1 MRQALCMGR
10 AGSLAAVSAAA
21 IVLAGCAKHDDRTYQ
36 GYVEGEFVY
45 VASPVG
51 GRLEHLAVQRG
62 QTVNAGT
69 PLFALESVD
78 ETAARQQAAAQL
90 QGAEAQLADLNVGK
104 RVPEVDAVR
113 AQLAQAVAADKL
125 SSTQLARDEAQFR
138 AGGIAQS
145 QLDASRSTAQT
156 NAQRVRELTNQ
167 LRIAQLPAR
176 NDQIRAQSAQVEAAR
191 AAVAQAQ
198 WRLDQKA
205 QKATQGGLVFD
216 TLYREGEWVGAGSP
230 VVRMLPP
237 ANVKV
242 RFFVP
247 QGVVGALKPGQ
258 AARLHCDGCAADINA
273 TVTYIATEA
282 EYTPPVIYSNAT
294 REKLV
299 FMVEAR
305 PAAADGPKLRPGQPV
320 EVMLP

>member
-1 MRQALCMGR
+1 MRPANGIDR
-10 AGSLAAVSAAA
+10 AGWMAAVAMAAA
-21 IVLAGCAKHDDRTYQ
+21 VTGCGNPDTQSYQ

-51 GRLEHLAVQRG
+51 GRLEHLGVQRG
-62 QTVNAGT
+62 QTVSAGT
-69 PLFALESVD
+69 PLFVLESTD
-78 ETAARQQAAAQL
+78 EAAARQQAAAQ
-90 QGAEAQLADLNVGK
+90 QQAAEAQLADLNLGR

-113 AQLAQAVAADKL
+113 AQLAQAVAADQL
-125 SSTQLARDEAQFR
+125 SATQRVRDEAQFR
-138 AGGIAQS
+138 AGGIPQA

-176 NDQIRAQSAQVEAAR
+176 TDQIHAQSAQVEAAR

-247 QGVVGALKPGQ
+247 EGVVGRLKPGQ
-258 AARLHCDGCAADINA
+258 AVRIRCDGCAAEVNA
-273 TVTYIATEA
+273 NISYVANEA
-282 EYTPPVIYSNAT
+282 EYTPPVIYSNT
-294 REKLV
+294 RRDKLV

-305 PAAADGPKLRPGQPV
+305 PAAGDGTKLRPGQPV
-320 EVMLP
+320 EVALP

>member
-1 MRQALCMGR
+1 MRPAKGIGK
-10 AGSLAAVSAAA
+10 AGWMAAA
-21 IVLAGCAKHDDRTYQ
+21 ATVAALAGCSNQDTSTYQ

-51 GRLEHLAVQRG
+51 GRLERLGVQRG
-62 QTVNAGT
+62 QTVSAGA
-69 PLFALESVD
+69 PLFVLESTD
-78 ETAARQQAAAQL
+78 EAAARQQA
-90 QGAEAQLADLNVGK
+90 AEAQLADLNLGR

-113 AQLAQAVAADKL
+113 AQLAQAAAADKL
-125 SSTQLARDEAQFR
+125 SATQLVRDAAQFR
-138 AGGIAQS
+138 AGGIPQA
-145 QLDASRSTAQT
+145 QLDTSRSTAQT

-176 NDQIRAQSAQVEAAR
+176 TDQIRAQAAQVEASC

-247 QGVVGALKPGQ
+247 EGVVGRLKPGQ
-258 AARLHCDGCAADINA
+258 AVRIRCDGCAAEVNA
-273 TVTYIATEA
+273 TISSVANEA
-282 EYTPPVIYSNAT
+282 EYTPPVIYSNT
-294 REKLV
+294 RRDKLV

-305 PAAADGPKLRPGQPV
+305 PAAVDGPRLRPGQPV

>member
-1 MRQALCMGR
+1 MGAVR
-10 AGSLAAVSAAA
+10 WSGLACCAAVAAVA
-21 IVLAGCAKHDDRTYQ
+21 MLSGCSKQEPNTYQ

-51 GRLEHLAVQRG
+51 GRLEHLGVQQG
-62 QTVNAGT
+62 QTVKAGA
-69 PLFALESVD
+69 PLFVLESVE

-90 QGAEAQLADLNVGK
+90 RAAEAQLADLNLGK

-113 AQLAQAVAADKL
+113 AQLAQAEAADKL
-125 SSTQLARDEAQFR
+125 SRLQLTRDEAQYR
-138 AGGIAQS
+138 AGGIPQA
-145 QLDASRSTAQT
+145 QLDSSRATAQA
-156 NAQRVRELTNQ
+156 NAQRVRELANQ

-176 NDQIRAQSAQVEAAR
+176 RDQLRAQSAQVQAAS

-198 WRLDQKA
+198 WRLDQKV
-205 QKATQGGLVFD
+205 QQATQGGLVFD

-258 AARLHCDGCAADINA
+258 AARIHCDGCAADIAA
-273 TVTYIATEA
+273 TVTYVATEA
-282 EYTPPVIYSNAT
+282 EYTPPVIYSNTT
-294 REKLV
+294 RDKLV

-305 PAAADGPKLRPGQPV
+305 PGAADSPKLRPGQPV
-320 EVMLP
+320 EVTLQ

>member
-1 MRQALCMGR
+1 MRQALCIGR
-10 AGSLAAVSAAA
+10 AGWFAVASAAA
-21 IVLAGCAKHDDRTYQ
+21 MALAGCAKQDNHTYQ

-51 GRLEHLAVQRG
+51 GRLEHLGVQRG
-62 QTVNAGT
+62 QSINAGA

-104 RVPEVDAVR
+104 RVPEVDAVH

-145 QLDASRSTAQT
+145 QLDASRSTAQS

-247 QGVVGALKPGQ
+247 QGLVGALKPGQ
-258 AARLHCDGCAADINA
+258 TARLHCDGCAADINA

-282 EYTPPVIYSNAT
+282 EYTPPVIYSNTT
-294 REKLV
+294 RDKLV

-320 EVMLP
+320 EVTLP

>member
-1 MRQALCMGR
+1 MRPAKGIGK
-10 AGSLAAVSAAA
+10 AGWMAAAAAVA
-21 IVLAGCAKHDDRTYQ
+21 VLAGCGNQDTSTYQ

-51 GRLEHLAVQRG
+51 GRLERLAVQRG
-62 QTVNAGT
+62 QTVTGGA
-69 PLFALESVD
+69 PLFVLESTD
-78 ETAARQQAAAQL
+78 EAAARQQAAAQ
-90 QGAEAQLADLNVGK
+90 QQAAEAQLADLNLGR
-104 RVPEVDAVR
+104 RVPEVDAAR

-125 SSTQLARDEAQFR
+125 SATQLVRDEAQFR
-138 AGGIAQS
+138 AGGIPQS

-176 NDQIRAQSAQVEAAR
+176 ADQIRAQAAQVESAR

-247 QGVVGALKPGQ
+247 EGVVGRLKPGQ
-258 AARLHCDGCAADINA
+258 AARIRCDGCAAEVNA
-273 TVTYIATEA
+273 TISYIASEA
-282 EYTPPVIYSNAT
+282 EYTPPVIYSNS
-294 REKLV
+294 RRDKLV
-299 FMVEAR
+299 FMVEVR

-320 EVMLP
+320 EVALP

>member
-1 MRQALCMGR
+1 MRPAKWIGR
-10 AGSLAAVSAAA
+10 AGCLAGAAA
-21 IVLAGCAKHDDRTYQ
+21 ALAGCGQPDTKTYQ

-45 VASPVG
+45 VASSMG
-51 GRLEHLAVQRG
+51 GRLEHLGVQRG
-62 QTVNAGT
+62 QTVGAGA
-69 PLFALESVD
+69 PLFVLESTD
-78 ETAARQQAAAQL
+78 EAAARQQAAAQL
-90 QGAEAQLADLNVGK
+90 QAAEAQLADLNLGR
-104 RVPEVDAVR
+104 RVPEVDVAR

-125 SSTQLARDEAQFR
+125 SSIQLTRDEAQFR
-138 AGGIAQS
+138 AGGIPQA

-176 NDQIRAQSAQVEAAR
+176 NDQIRAQLAQVEAAR

-205 QKATQGGLVFD
+205 QKATQGGLVVD
-216 TLYREGEWVGAGSP
+216 TLYREGEWVG
-230 VVRMLPP
+230 
-237 ANVKV
+237 
-242 RFFVP
+242 VP

-258 AARLHCDGCAADINA
+258 AARIHCDGCAADVSA
-273 TVTYIATEA
+273 TVTYVANEA
-282 EYTPPVIYSNAT
+282 EYTPPVIYSNTT
-294 REKLV
+294 RDKLV

-320 EVMLP
+320 EVTLP

>member
-1 MRQALCMGR
+1 MC
-10 AGSLAAVSAAA
+10 
-21 IVLAGCAKHDDRTYQ
+21 
-36 GYVEGEFVY
+36 
-45 VASPVG
+45 
-51 GRLEHLAVQRG
+51 
-62 QTVNAGT
+62 
-69 PLFALESVD
+69 
-78 ETAARQQAAAQL
+78 
-90 QGAEAQLADLNVGK
+90 
-104 RVPEVDAVR
+104 
-113 AQLAQAVAADKL
+113 AQLAQAAAADKL
-125 SSTQLARDEAQFR
+125 SATQLVRDAAQFR
-138 AGGIAQS
+138 AGGIPQA
-145 QLDASRSTAQT
+145 QLDTSRSTAQT

-176 NDQIRAQSAQVEAAR
+176 TDQIRAQAAQVEASR

-247 QGVVGALKPGQ
+247 EGVVGRLKPGQ
-258 AARLHCDGCAADINA
+258 AVRIRCDGCAAEVNA
-273 TVTYIATEA
+273 TISYVANEA
-282 EYTPPVIYSNAT
+282 EYTPPVIYSNT
-294 REKLV
+294 RRDKLV

-305 PAAADGPKLRPGQPV
+305 PAAVDGPRLRPGQPV

>member
-1 MRQALCMGR
+1 MRPANGIDR
-10 AGSLAAVSAAA
+10 AGWMAAVAMAAA
-21 IVLAGCAKHDDRTYQ
+21 VTGCGNPDTQSYQ

-51 GRLEHLAVQRG
+51 GRLEHLGVQRG
-62 QTVNAGT
+62 QTVSAGT
-69 PLFALESVD
+69 PLFILESTD
-78 ETAARQQAAAQL
+78 EAAARQQAAAQ
-90 QGAEAQLADLNVGK
+90 QQAAEAQLADLNLGR

-113 AQLAQAVAADKL
+113 AQLAQAVAADQL
-125 SSTQLARDEAQFR
+125 SATQRVRDEAQFR
-138 AGGIAQS
+138 AGGIPQA

-176 NDQIRAQSAQVEAAR
+176 TDQIHAQSAQVEAAR

-247 QGVVGALKPGQ
+247 QGVVGRLKPGQ
-258 AARLHCDGCAADINA
+258 AVRIRCDGCAAEVNA
-273 TVTYIATEA
+273 SISYVANEA
-282 EYTPPVIYSNAT
+282 EYTPPVIYSNT
-294 REKLV
+294 RRDKLV

-305 PAAADGPKLRPGQPV
+305 PAVEDGTKLRPGQPV
-320 EVMLP
+320 EVALP